1 MNMDCTREAV
11 RRRLEELAEPGFRD
25 FNQKLLPGVEVLL
38 GVRTPQLRRIA
49 GEIVKSGRSGEGCGW
64 REYISQVKE
73 AWKMGEACYEERI
86 LWGLVIGGCR
96 QPWETLEPLVRDFI
110 PVIDNWAVCDCFCNS
125 LKTAAGCLD
134 RVWEFLQPYLKSGK
148 EYENRF
154 GAVML
159 LCYYVNEEYVEA
171 ALQALDQIKN
181 KGYYSKMAVAWAV
194 SIFYVKL
201 PEAVLPYLK
210 DNRLDDWTHNKALQK
225 ICESLRTDKETK
237 AMIRS
242 LKR

>member
-1 MNMDCTREAV
+1 MNIDCTRDAV
-11 RRRLEELAEPGFRD
+11 RSRLEELAEPGFRD
-25 FNQKLLPGVEVLL
+25 FNQKLLPGVEDML
-38 GVRTPQLRRIA
+38 GVRTPQLRRMA
-49 GEIVKSGRSGEGCGW
+49 GEIVRSGNSGRW
-64 REYISQVKE
+64 REYIAQVKE
-73 AWKMGEACYEERI
+73 AWKKGEACYEERM
-86 LWGLVIGGCR
+86 LWGMVIGCCR
-96 QPWETLEPLVRDFI
+96 QPWETVEPLVREFV

-125 LKTAAGCLD
+125 LKPAGSCRD
-134 RVWEFLQPYLKSGK
+134 QVWEFLQAYLKSGE

-159 LCYYVNEEYVEA
+159 LCYYVDEDYVEA
-171 ALQALDQIKN
+171 ALHSLDQIKN
-181 KGYYSKMAVAWAV
+181 KGYYAKMAVAWAV

-225 ICESLRTDKETK
+225 ICESLRTDRETK
-237 AMIRS
+237 AMIRG

>member
-1 MNMDCTREAV
+1 MNIDCTRAAV

-25 FNQKLLPGVEVLL
+25 FNQKLLPGVEDLL
-38 GVRTPQLRRIA
+38 GVRTPQLRRMA
-49 GEIVKSGRSGEGCGW
+49 GEIVRSGNSGGW

-73 AWKMGEACYEERI
+73 AWEQGEACYEERL
-86 LWGLVIGGCR
+86 LWGMVIGSCR
-96 QPWETLEPLVRDFI
+96 QPWEAAEPLVREFI
-110 PVIDNWAVCDCFCNS
+110 PVIDNWAVCDCFCGS
-125 LKTAAGCLD
+125 LKQAGSCRD
-134 RVWEFLQPYLKSGK
+134 RVWDFLQEYLKSGK

-154 GAVML
+154 AAVML
-159 LCYYVNEEYVEA
+159 LCYYVDEAYAEA

-181 KGYYSKMAVAWAV
+181 KGYYAKMAVAWAV

-237 AMIRS
+237 AMIRG